1 MCLFSL
7 ELNLESIE
15 ELSVKLYEATKE
27 ELFARLLVRENV
39 GTYPRWDFSREARE
53 ARAKRK
59 ALWEENKQ
67 EIEREALEYVMAQ
80 TPEEFRMIILRKLQG
95 VRRGVIPE

>member
-1 MCLFSL
+1 LG
-7 ELNLESIE
+7 LNLEIIE
-15 ELSVKLYEATKE
+15 ETSVELYEAKKKE
-27 ELFARLLVRENV
+27 FFYEILVRENV

-67 EIEREALEYVMAQ
+67 EIEREALEYVMER
-80 TPEEFRMIILRKLQG
+80 TPEPFRMLILRKLQG